1 MPELYFCLQ
10 PISFIFKLRCSCMS
24 LLVLERVL
32 NKPELT
38 ILVLYTKLKAV
49 FEAVTPI
56 QIHSVNYQIS
66 ILSVKESAC
75 LNTCLQKTRNNTMNQ
90 YFTKSHCCSVGT
102 LLKRW
107 LIIPIHQDSRQNP
120 YLECKAKPK
129 IHLLYRSG
137 RKNHMVNW
145 F

>member
-10 PISFIFKLRCSCMS
+10 PISFIFKLRCSS
-24 LLVLERVL
+24 LPLLVLERVL

-49 FEAVTPI
+49 SEAVTPI
-56 QIHSVNYQIS
+56 QIHLVNYRIS

-90 YFTKSHCCSVGT
+90 YFK
-102 LLKRW
+102 
-107 LIIPIHQDSRQNP
+107 
-120 YLECKAKPK
+120 
-129 IHLLYRSG
+129 
-137 RKNHMVNW
+137 KNLTTALREPS
-145 F
+145 

>member
-1 MPELYFCLQ
+1 MRANISGLSIFLCLILISSLQIEKIFCLKFKKMHNYKFVPELYFCSQ
-10 PISFIFKLRCSCMS
+10 PISFFFKLRCYCMS

-32 NKPELT
+32 NKPKLT

-75 LNTCLQKTRNNTMNQ
+75 LNMCL
-90 YFTKSHCCSVGT
+90 
-102 LLKRW
+102 
-107 LIIPIHQDSRQNP
+107 
-120 YLECKAKPK
+120 
-129 IHLLYRSG
+129 
-137 RKNHMVNW
+137 
-145 F
+145 

>member
-1 MPELYFCLQ
+1 MHNYKFMPELSFCLQ
-10 PISFIFKLRCSCMS
+10 PISCFFKLRCYCMS

-32 NKPELT
+32 NKPKLT

-75 LNTCLQKTRNNTMNQ
+75 LNMCL
-90 YFTKSHCCSVGT
+90 
-102 LLKRW
+102 
-107 LIIPIHQDSRQNP
+107 
-120 YLECKAKPK
+120 
-129 IHLLYRSG
+129 
-137 RKNHMVNW
+137 
-145 F
+145 

>member
-1 MPELYFCLQ
+1 MRANISALFIFPSLIPTSSLQIKFLPEIKNYIIIIYARIVFL
-10 PISFIFKLRCSCMS
+10 PSTISFIFKLRCSCMS

-90 YFTKSHCCSVGT
+90 YFKKSHCCSEGT
-102 LLKRW
+102 LLKR
-107 LIIPIHQDSRQNP
+107 
-120 YLECKAKPK
+120 
-129 IHLLYRSG
+129 
-137 RKNHMVNW
+137 
-145 F
+145 